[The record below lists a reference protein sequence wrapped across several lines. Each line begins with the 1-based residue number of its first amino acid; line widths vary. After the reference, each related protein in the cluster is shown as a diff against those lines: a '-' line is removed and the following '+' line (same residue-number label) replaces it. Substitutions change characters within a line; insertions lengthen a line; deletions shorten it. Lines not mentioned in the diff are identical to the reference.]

1 MGPFAP
7 SNVERQSLAES
18 KEATKLAFFTA
29 QSLDQSLSELSLPP
43 APELFR
49 ALDQAYGARDRHYHN
64 RSHVAQCL
72 AALHMHRAL
81 AHNAAQIALALWFHD
96 AVYDSHKN
104 DNEALSA
111 AWAREFLTGVGAPT
125 SLVEAIG
132 TLIMATQHNSACTS
146 ADTQLLV
153 DIDLGI
159 LGQDAEQFAAYD
171 QAIRREYHWVPEPQY
186 RSGRAAV
193 LKAFLARPNIYHTP
207 TFRQRYEQQAR
218 RNLSAALRQ
227 LESC

>member
-1 MGPFAP
+1 MTMQLFSG
-7 SNVERQSLAES
+7 
-18 KEATKLAFFTA
+18 EALQQT
-29 QSLDQSLSELSLPP
+29 LSELSLPP
-43 APELFR
+43 APALFC
-49 ALDQAYGARDRHYHN
+49 ALDQAYGAPDRHYHN
-64 RSHVAQCL
+64 RSHVAHCL
-72 AALHMHRAL
+72 AALQMHRAF
-81 AHNAAQIALALWFHD
+81 AQNAAQIALALWFHD

-111 AWAREFLTGVGAPT
+111 AWAREFLSGVGAPT
-125 SLVEAIG
+125 SLVEAIDR
-132 TLIMATQHNSACTS
+132 LIMATQHNSPCTS

-159 LGQDAEQFAAYD
+159 LGQDDEQFATYD
-171 QAIRREYHWVPEPQY
+171 QAIRREYHWVPESQY

-193 LKAFLARPNIYHTP
+193 LRGFLARPYIYHTP

-218 RNLSAALRQ
+218 SNLSAVLRQ